1 MEFNLKLSEDMI
13 LRMEIQ
19 TFQIKQEQ
27 ISNSNIGLIKD
38 RNISQLL
45 EIISKIIF
53 SILNS
58 WFDKGYQLP
67 LINDE
72 FYYTLNTV
80 IISHEDGYMFIHA
93 TPNFENID
101 LFKLVS
107 KILENAGYTT
117 RGLINNI
124 LFRENAAGT
133 DQEQDTVGGI
143 TSSLFGFSKE

>member
-1 MEFNLKLSEDMI
+1 M
-13 LRMEIQ
+13 
-19 TFQIKQEQ
+19 
-27 ISNSNIGLIKD
+27 
-38 RNISQLL
+38 
-45 EIISKIIF
+45 
-53 SILNS
+53 
-58 WFDKGYQLP
+58 P

-133 DQEQDTVGGI
+133 DQEQEIVGGI
-143 TSSLFGFSKE
+143 TSSLIGFL